1 MFPGNFGGVQT
12 PKASPNYCLA
22 AFPRNPNGCVLVACV
37 KRVCTGVI
45 SLAIE
50 YVTLIAVR
58 PTDRL
63 LVFVELEAAPYAGD
77 NHIAITCGT
86 NSAVMYLGPRVTS
99 LTSGKDK
106 NRDRRVC
113 SSALNG

>member
-1 MFPGNFGGVQT
+1 
-12 PKASPNYCLA
+12 L
-22 AFPRNPNGCVLVACV
+22 RACGLRQ
-37 KRVCTGVI
+37 K
-45 SLAIE
+45 SL
-50 YVTLIAVR
+50 YRCYIARYRICNVSG
-58 PTDRL
+58 TCL